1 MLCCRELGKKLFSLI
16 AQGEFIELDE
26 IHALQMVHISRNTIK
41 AYNCRKR
48 VDIRLNCDFDPHTS
62 DRPDIYSGW
71 ATFYVYKFGCGCC
84 QRRVKNYT
92 VWRSNFVCY
101 CVILTELFNWT
112 CLTHLEIFTMVF
124 RNKVPKKRPDIESKS
139 ALELLQEERE
149 CEIIKTNISRLD
161 QELSGGIRM
170 VKLLTF
176 I

>member
-1 MLCCRELGKKLFSLI
+1 
-16 AQGEFIELDE
+16 
-26 IHALQMVHISRNTIK
+26 
-41 AYNCRKR
+41 
-48 VDIRLNCDFDPHTS
+48 
-62 DRPDIYSGW
+62 
-71 ATFYVYKFGCGCC
+71 
-84 QRRVKNYT
+84 
-92 VWRSNFVCY
+92 
-101 CVILTELFNWT
+101 
-112 CLTHLEIFTMVF
+112 MVF